1 MAPEI
6 DQQFKPLAP
15 TAYRIRS
22 DEDEAL
28 YMQQKL
34 RRRRCIKCCGCFT
47 ALFLIL
53 AVVLLVL
60 AFTVFHIKDPV
71 IRMNSVTLQ
80 HLNLTTST
88 ATILADVSVKNPNA
102 VAFRYGNSTTTV
114 YYREERVGE
123 GTIPHGKAKARRT
136 QRMNM
141 TMYIMLDKI
150 FSAPS
155 YSSDSSSGALPMS
168 TFTKLSGRVKILKIS
183 KKNVVVQMNCT
194 LTYNVMSQAIQD
206 KKSCRSRVNL

>member
-1 MAPEI
+1 MHQVLWLLHRPLSNPSSRSFSSRLHRLSHQRPG
-6 DQQFKPLAP
+6 DQDELGDTPA
-15 TAYRIRS
+15 S
-22 DEDEAL
+22 D
-28 YMQQKL
+28 
-34 RRRRCIKCCGCFT
+34 
-47 ALFLIL
+47 
-53 AVVLLVL
+53 
-60 AFTVFHIKDPV
+60 
-71 IRMNSVTLQ
+71 
-80 HLNLTTST
+80 LTTST
-88 ATILADVSVKNPNA
+88 ATVLADVSVKNPNA

-155 YSSDSSSGALPMS
+155 YGNDSSSGALPMS